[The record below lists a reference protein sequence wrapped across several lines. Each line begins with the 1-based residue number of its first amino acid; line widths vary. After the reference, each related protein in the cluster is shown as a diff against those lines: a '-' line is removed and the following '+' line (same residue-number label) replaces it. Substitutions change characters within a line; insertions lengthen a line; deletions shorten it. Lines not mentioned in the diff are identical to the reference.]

1 MLDFT
6 KIIKWFLRFKC
17 KLRMSSGKNK
27 RYHSGFVKKSII
39 VKSPSSK
46 VWKKISCITA
56 LSDWVMDVKTTI
68 FLSKIKRGVGAIRKI
83 IFNDGNIVE
92 EHVVGW
98 QNGKNFSYMAVS
110 GLPLRVYHATI
121 SLKPLGKKSV
131 QITWQSY
138 LNSKKMTKKEF
149 NTFLSFMETFYHDS
163 LKNLKS
169 NLES

>member
-1 MLDFT
+1 
-6 KIIKWFLRFKC
+6 
-17 KLRMSSGKNK
+17 MSSGKK
-27 RYHSGFVKKSII
+27 SYQSGFIKKSII
-39 VKSPSSK
+39 INSPPSK
-46 VWKKISCITA
+46 VWRKISSIAA

-68 FLSKIKRGVGAIRKI
+68 FLSKIKRGIGAIRKI
-83 IFNDGNIVE
+83 IFKDGNIIE

-98 QNGKNFSYMAVS
+98 ENGKYFSYMAVS

-121 SLKPLGKKSV
+121 SLKPRGKKSV

-149 NTFLSFMETFYHDS
+149 NAFVSFMETFYHDS

-169 NLES
+169 KIES

>member
-1 MLDFT
+1 
-6 KIIKWFLRFKC
+6 
-17 KLRMSSGKNK
+17 
-27 RYHSGFVKKSII
+27 
-39 VKSPSSK
+39 
-46 VWKKISCITA
+46 
-56 LSDWVMDVKTTI
+56 MDVKKTI

-83 IFNDGNIVE
+83 LFNDGNIVE
-92 EHVVGW
+92 EHVVDW
-98 QNGKNFSYMAVS
+98 ENGKYFSYMAVS

-121 SLKPLGKKSV
+121 SLKPRGKKSV

-169 NLES
+169 RLES